1 MEGFLADQPSPAP
14 GAFHLKRALG
24 QWDLVLLFVVAVAN
38 LNVVPVIA
46 ADGPVTIWLWML
58 ALLFF
63 FWPQGLAVVELSN
76 RYPQEGGI
84 YLWTKKFF
92 GDFHGFISGWCYW
105 TNNIFYIPTLLVIV
119 VGISVYVGGGHM
131 QALGADKIYVA
142 GMSVVLLWV
151 MIWLNIRGL
160 SIGKWINNLG
170 GIGTAVTT
178 VVLVGLAL
186 GVLRSHG
193 ATMHAA
199 DFNVRGADWHLIN
212 SFGFICF
219 GLVGLELASVMG
231 DEIEEPR
238 KNVPRA
244 VFWGGIL
251 SGILYV
257 AATLSLL
264 LAVPQREIGAVQGI
278 LQAVQSMAGKLSVLW
293 IVPVVAL
300 VLTFAIAGTTS
311 AWLSGSARIPF
322 VAGLDSYLPSGLG
335 KIHPKFDTPYVALI
349 VQGVMTTAFLL
360 ISFVGSSVDQA
371 YKLLLSL
378 AVVLQLV
385 PFLYMYGAIILI
397 AAREPQPHGHY
408 GRGTLWLAG
417 LSGFVTTAIGM
428 GVAFVPPAD
437 QSTWLFELK
446 MAAGCVGLLGLGAF
460 FFVFNSRRA
469 PSLAAISHAEVPSQ
483 GDAR

>member
-1 MEGFLADQPSPAP
+1 M
-14 GAFHLKRALG
+14 
-24 QWDLVLLFVVAVAN
+24 WDLVLLFVVAVAN

-46 ADGPVTIWLWML
+46 ADGPVTIWLWTL

-63 FWPQGLAVVELSN
+63 FWPQGIAVVELSN

-119 VGISVYVGGGHM
+119 VGISVYVGGARAQH
-131 QALGADKIYVA
+131 LGANSAYVSA
-142 GMSVVLLWV
+142 ASVILLWV
-151 MIWLNIRGL
+151 MIALNIRGL
-160 SIGKWINNLG
+160 SVGKWINNLG
-170 GIGTAVTT
+170 GIGTAITSI
-178 VVLVGLAL
+178 VLVGLAV
-186 GVLRSHG
+186 GVLRIHG
-193 ATMHAA
+193 GSIHPS
-199 DFNVRGADWHLIN
+199 DFSIRGADWHLIN

-231 DEIEEPR
+231 DEIRDPQR
-238 KNVPRA
+238 NVPRA
-244 VFWGGIL
+244 VLWGGLL
-251 SGILYV
+251 SGILYI

-264 LAVPQREIGAVQGI
+264 LAVPKSEIGAVTGI
-278 LQAVQSMAGKLSVLW
+278 LQAVQSMAGKLSVMWL
-293 IVPVVAL
+293 VPLVAL

-335 KIHPKFDTPYVALI
+335 KIHPKFDTPYIALI
-349 VQGVMTTAFLL
+349 VQGVMTTLFLL
-360 ISFVGSSVDQA
+360 MSFVGSSVEQA

-397 AAREPQPHGHY
+397 AARKAMPAGHY
-408 GRGTLWLAG
+408 SRATLWLSG
-417 LSGFVTTAIGM
+417 LSGFITTAIGM
-428 GVAFVPPAD
+428 CVAFVPPSD
-437 QSTWLFELK
+437 QPTWLFETK
-446 MAAGCVGLLGLGAF
+446 MALGCLGLLGVGAF
-460 FFVFNSRRA
+460 FFVINSRRA
-469 PSLAAISHAEVPSQ
+469 PTLAAMPPA
-483 GDAR
+483 DARTQGEAR

>member
-1 MEGFLADQPSPAP
+1 LPEAPAKP
-14 GAFHLKRALG
+14 PETIHLKRALG
-24 QWDLVLLFVVAVAN
+24 RWDLVLLFVVAVAN

-46 ADGPVTIWLWML
+46 ADGPVTIWLWAL

-119 VGISVYVGGGHM
+119 VGISVYVGGARV
-131 QALGADKIYVA
+131 QALGADKVYVA
-142 GMSVVLLWV
+142 AMSVILLWV

-160 SIGKWINNLG
+160 SVGKWINNLG
-170 GIGTAVTT
+170 GIGTAITSVA
-178 VVLVGLAL
+178 LVGLAL
-186 GVLRSHG
+186 GVLRTHG
-193 ATMHAA
+193 GSLRPS
-199 DFNVRGADWHLIN
+199 DFSVRGADWHLIN

-231 DEIEEPR
+231 DEIEDPR
-238 KNVPRA
+238 RNVPRA

-251 SGILYV
+251 SGVLYV

-264 LAVPQREIGAVQGI
+264 LAVPQKEIGAVQGI
-278 LQAVQSMAGKLSVLW
+278 LQAVQSMAGKLSVW
-293 IVPVVAL
+293 WVVPIVAL

-322 VAGLDSYLPSGLG
+322 VAGLDSYLPSALG
-335 KIHPKFDTPYVALI
+335 KIHRKYDTPYVALI
-349 VQGVMTTAFLL
+349 VQGVVTTVFLL
-360 ISFVGSSVDQA
+360 MSFIGSSVDQA

-385 PFLYMYGAIILI
+385 PFLYMYGAIVLI
-397 AAREPQPHGHY
+397 AAREKSPQGPY
-408 GRGTLWLAG
+408 GRRTLWMAG
-417 LSGFVTTAIGM
+417 VSGFMTTAIGM
-428 GVAFVPPAD
+428 GVAFVPPTD
-437 QSTWLFELK
+437 QSVWLFELK
-446 MAAGCVGLLGLGAF
+446 MAAGCVGLLGIGTF
-460 FFVFNSRRA
+460 FFLFNARRA
-469 PSLAAISHAEVPSQ
+469 PVLAAI
-483 GDAR
+483 GDAEIPTRGDAG

>member
-1 MEGFLADQPSPAP
+1 LADPVASATETV
-14 GAFHLKRALG
+14 HLKRSLG
-24 QWDLVLLFVVAVAN
+24 RWDLVALFVVAVAN

-63 FWPQGLAVVELSN
+63 FWPQGMAVVELSN

-119 VGISVYVGGGHM
+119 VGISGYAGGARTQMLGSDKVYV
-131 QALGADKIYVA
+131 AV
-142 GMSVVLLWV
+142 MSVVLLWV

-160 SIGKWINNLG
+160 SVGKWINNLG
-170 GIGTAVTT
+170 GIGTAITS

-186 GVLRSHG
+186 GVLRTHG
-193 ATMHAA
+193 GMLHAA
-199 DFNVRGADWHLIN
+199 DFSVRGKDWHLIN

-231 DEIEEPR
+231 DEIEDPKR
-238 KNVPRA
+238 NVPSA
-244 VFWGGIL
+244 VLWGGIL

-264 LAVPQREIGAVQGI
+264 LAVPQKEIGAVQGL
-278 LQAVQSMAGKLSVLW
+278 LQAVQSMAGRMSVLW
-293 IVPVVAL
+293 LVPIVAL

-335 KIHPKFDTPYVALI
+335 KIHAKYDTPYVALI
-349 VQGVMTTAFLL
+349 VQGVVTTLFLL
-360 ISFVGSSVDQA
+360 MSFVGSSVDQA

-385 PFLYMYGAIILI
+385 PFLYMYGAIISV
-397 AAREPQPHGHY
+397 AAHRDMPRGHY
-408 GRGTLWLAG
+408 GRAALWAAG
-417 LSGFVTTAIGM
+417 ISGFATTAIGM
-428 GVAFVPPAD
+428 GVAFLPPAD
-437 QSTWLFELK
+437 QSVWIFELK

-460 FFVFNSRRA
+460 FFVFNTRRA
-469 PSLAAISHAEVPSQ
+469 AGIAAIAQADAPAR

>member
-1 MEGFLADQPSPAP
+1 LPESRIKPTEAV
-14 GAFHLKRALG
+14 HLKRALG
-24 QWDLVLLFVVAVAN
+24 RWDLVLLFVVAVAN

-46 ADGPVTIWLWML
+46 ADGPLTIWLWAL

-119 VGISVYVGGGHM
+119 VGISVYVGGSRV
-131 QALGADKIYVA
+131 QALGADKVYVA
-142 GMSVVLLWV
+142 AMSVVLLWV

-160 SIGKWINNLG
+160 SVGKWINNLG
-170 GIGTAVTT
+170 GIGTAITSVA
-178 VVLVGLAL
+178 LVGLAL
-186 GVLRSHG
+186 GVLRMHG
-193 ATMHAA
+193 GTLRPS
-199 DFNVRGADWHLIN
+199 DFSVRGADWHLIN

-231 DEIEEPR
+231 DEIEDPR
-238 KNVPRA
+238 RNVPRA

-264 LAVPQREIGAVQGI
+264 LAVPQKEIGAVQGI

-293 IVPVVAL
+293 VVPVVAL

-322 VAGLDSYLPSGLG
+322 VAGLDSYLPSALG
-335 KIHPKFDTPYVALI
+335 KIHRKYDTPYVALI
-349 VQGVMTTAFLL
+349 VQGVVTTVFLL
-360 ISFVGSSVDQA
+360 MSFIGSSVDQA

-385 PFLYMYGAIILI
+385 PFLYMYGAIVLI
-397 AAREPQPHGHY
+397 AARETSP
-408 GRGTLWLAG
+408 RGPYSRRTLWMAG
-417 LSGFVTTAIGM
+417 ISGFATTAIGM
-428 GVAFVPPAD
+428 GVAFVPPTD
-437 QSTWLFELK
+437 QSVWLFELK
-446 MAAGCVGLLGLGAF
+446 MAAGCVGLLGIGAF
-460 FFVFNSRRA
+460 FFLFNARRA
-469 PSLAAISHAEVPSQ
+469 PALDGIADSEVPTR
-483 GDAR
+483 GDA

>member
-1 MEGFLADQPSPAP
+1 M
-14 GAFHLKRALG
+14 
-24 QWDLVLLFVVAVAN
+24 WDLVLLFVVAVAN

-46 ADGPVTIWLWML
+46 ADGPVTIWLWTL
-58 ALLFF
+58 ALIFF
-63 FWPQGLAVVELSN
+63 FWPQGIAVVELSN

-119 VGISVYVGGGHM
+119 VGISVYIGGAGAHT
-131 QALGADKIYVA
+131 LGGNTLYVS
-142 GMSVVLLWV
+142 GMSVILLWV
-151 MIWLNIRGL
+151 MIWLNVRGL
-160 SIGKWINNLG
+160 SVGKWINNLG
-170 GIGTAVTT
+170 GIGTAITS
-178 VVLVGLAL
+178 VVLVGLAI
-186 GVLRSHG
+186 GVLRMHG
-193 ATMHAA
+193 GSLHAS
-199 DFNVRGADWHLIN
+199 DFSVRGADWHLIN

-238 KNVPRA
+238 RNVPRA
-244 VFWGGIL
+244 VIWGGLL
-251 SGILYV
+251 SGVIYV

-264 LAVPQREIGAVQGI
+264 LAVPKNEIGAVQGI

-293 IVPVVAL
+293 LVPLVAL

-335 KIHPKFDTPYVALI
+335 KIHPRFDTPYVALI
-349 VQGVMTTAFLL
+349 VQGVMTTVFLL
-360 ISFVGSSVDQA
+360 MSFVGSSVEQA

-385 PFLYMYGAIILI
+385 PFLYMYGAIIRI
-397 AAREPQPHGHY
+397 AARETAPSGHY
-408 GRGTLWLAG
+408 GRATLWLAG
-417 LSGFVTTAIGM
+417 VSGFVTTAVGM

-437 QSTWLFELK
+437 QVTWVFELK
-446 MAAGCVGLLGLGAF
+446 MALGCVGLLGVGAF
-460 FFVFNSRRA
+460 FFVINSRRA
-469 PSLAAISHAEVPSQ
+469 PALGAIGVADVTTQ
-483 GDAR
+483 GEAR